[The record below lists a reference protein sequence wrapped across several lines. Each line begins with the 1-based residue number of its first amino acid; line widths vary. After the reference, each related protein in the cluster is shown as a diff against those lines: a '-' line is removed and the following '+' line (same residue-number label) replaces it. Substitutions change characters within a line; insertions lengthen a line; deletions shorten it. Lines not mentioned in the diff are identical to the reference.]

1 MSQEKN
7 KETWPNFFIVGAA
20 RAGTTSL
27 YTYLKNTP
35 GVYMSEHKE
44 PHYFVDN
51 MKTGA
56 YDESKYLQLFKKI
69 KNEKAIGEAS
79 TGYLIDPSSAKCIH
93 DKIPDAKII
102 ILLRDPVE
110 RAFSSYLTY
119 ATRTKKDL
127 SSHEIFLE
135 TFGTKFGLKYDKNPY
150 LGRGLYSS
158 QVKKYLKIFGEENV
172 GIWFFEDM
180 KKDTMQVVKEVL
192 KFLKIDSLPPDNVS
206 KIYNP
211 YLVYRGKIIEYLCF
225 NKTIRKIAP
234 IFLPSLALRHLVFN
248 KLFIKEGQKP
258 KLSENDRRKLE
269 NYYYDDVIALEKAL
283 KRKIP
288 WEWVKYY
295 NV

>member
-44 PHYFVDN
+44 PHYFIDN
-51 MKTGA
+51 MKAGY
-56 YDESKYLQLFKKI
+56 YDESKYLQLFKNV

-79 TGYLIDPSSAKCIH
+79 VDYLIDPSSAKCIH

-135 TFGTKFGLKYDKNPY
+135 TFGTEYGLKYDKKWL

-158 QVKKYLKIFGEENV
+158 QVKKYLKDRWNKVEN
-172 GIWFFEDM
+172 
-180 KKDTMQVVKEVL
+180 
-192 KFLKIDSLPPDNVS
+192 
-206 KIYNP
+206 
-211 YLVYRGKIIEYLCF
+211 
-225 NKTIRKIAP
+225 
-234 IFLPSLALRHLVFN
+234 
-248 KLFIKEGQKP
+248 
-258 KLSENDRRKLE
+258 
-269 NYYYDDVIALEKAL
+269 
-283 KRKIP
+283 
-288 WEWVKYY
+288 
-295 NV
+295 

>member
-1 MSQEKN
+1 MVQEKS

-20 RAGTTSL
+20 KAGTTSL
-27 YTYLKNTP
+27 YAYLKNTP

-44 PHYFVDN
+44 PHYFIDN
-51 MKTGA
+51 MKTGN
-56 YDESKYLQLFKKI
+56 YDESKYLQLFKNV

-110 RAFSSYLTY
+110 RAFSSYLMYTN
-119 ATRTKKDL
+119 RTKKDL

-135 TFGTKFGLKYDKNPY
+135 TFGTEYGLKYDKNPY

-158 QVKKYLKIFGEENV
+158 QVKKYLEIFGEENV
-172 GIWFFEDM
+172 GVWFFEDM
-180 KKDTMQVVKEVL
+180 KKDTMQVVKGVL

-211 YLVYRGKIIEYLCF
+211 YLVFRGKIAESLSL
-225 NKTIRKIAP
+225 NTTIRKIVP
-234 IFLPSLALRHLVFN
+234 IFLPTQTLRHLVFN
-248 KLFIKEGQKP
+248 KLFIKEAQKP
-258 KLSENDRRKLE
+258 KLPESERRKLE
-269 NYYYDDVIALEKAL
+269 NYYYDDVIALEKVL
-283 KRKIP
+283 KKKIP
-288 WEWVKYY
+288 WEWVKK
-295 NV
+295 

>member
-1 MSQEKN
+1 MVQGKS

-20 RAGTTSL
+20 KAGTSSL
-27 YTYLKNTP
+27 YAYLKNTP

-44 PHYFVDN
+44 PHYFIDN
-51 MKTGA
+51 MKPGY
-56 YDESKYLQLFKKI
+56 YDESKYLQLFKNV

-79 TGYLIDPSSAKCIH
+79 VDYLIDPSSAKCIH

-110 RAFSSYLTY
+110 RAFSSYLMFTN
-119 ATRTKKDL
+119 RTKKDL
-127 SSHEIFLE
+127 SFPEIFLE
-135 TFGTKFGLKYDKNPY
+135 TFGTEYGLKYDKNPY

-158 QVKKYLKIFGEENV
+158 QVKKYLEIFGEENV

-192 KFLKIDSLPPDNVS
+192 KFIKIDSLPPDNVS

-211 YLVYRGKIIEYLCF
+211 YWVFRGKITKSLSS
-225 NKTIRKIAP
+225 NTTIRKIIP
-234 IFLPSLALRHLVFN
+234 IFLPTLTLRHLVFN
-248 KLFIKEGQKP
+248 KLFIKEVQKP
-258 KLSENDRRKLE
+258 KLPESERRKLE

-288 WEWVKYY
+288 WEWVKK
-295 NV
+295 

>member
-1 MSQEKN
+1 MVQGKS

-20 RAGTTSL
+20 KAGTSSL
-27 YTYLKNTP
+27 YAYLKNTP

-44 PHYFVDN
+44 PHYFIDN
-51 MKTGA
+51 MKPGY

-110 RAFSSYLTY
+110 RAFSSYLMFTN
-119 ATRTKKDL
+119 RTKKDL
-127 SSHEIFLE
+127 SFPEIFLE
-135 TFGTKFGLKYDKNPY
+135 TFGTEYGLKYDKNPY

-158 QVKKYLKIFGEENV
+158 QVKKYLEIFGEENV

-180 KKDTMQVVKEVL
+180 KKDAMQVVKGVL

-211 YLVYRGKIIEYLCF
+211 YWVFRGKITKSLSS
-225 NKTIRKIAP
+225 NTTIRKIIP
-234 IFLPSLALRHLVFN
+234 IFLPTLTLRHLVFN
-248 KLFIKEGQKP
+248 KLFIKEAQKP
-258 KLSENDRRKLE
+258 KLPESERRKLE
-269 NYYYDDVIALEKAL
+269 NYYYDDVIALEKVL
-283 KRKIP
+283 KKKIP
-288 WEWVKYY
+288 WEWVKK
-295 NV
+295 